1 MGFVKNKTVVRCSRI
16 MLTTY
21 GHFITAYSMHGTR
34 NFFFF
39 WTGYYANG
47 ALPLF
52 ITAQP
57 KATLA
62 REMTSLHSLGA
73 SCFSPFLFPSIT
85 AGGGVLSQLRIAVL
99 PTAFRTCEAA
109 ERQPWLILFRVL
121 LLLTRAALLPCDAAN
136 APDSASI
143 STRRFDDDKDEYR
156 SSYGQVPQVQGSNLF
171 HSRDPWAYVNVI
183 RFRMSKPQPRAY
195 KFLKTSYARIIRKMK
210 FQWIRMLPVSSA
222 RASVQWHS

>member
-1 MGFVKNKTVVRCSRI
+1 
-16 MLTTY
+16 MLPDNVDDLRSFHY
-21 GHFITAYSMHGTR
+21 CIFHAWHAEF
-34 NFFFF
+34 FFFF

-85 AGGGVLSQLRIAVL
+85 AGGEVLSQLRIAVL

-121 LLLTRAALLPCDAAN
+121 LLLTRAGVVAVWCGQRSWFGFDFDTPLW
-136 APDSASI
+136 
-143 STRRFDDDKDEYR
+143 RRQR
-156 SSYGQVPQVQGSNLF
+156 
-171 HSRDPWAYVNVI
+171 
-183 RFRMSKPQPRAY
+183 
-195 KFLKTSYARIIRKMK
+195 
-210 FQWIRMLPVSSA
+210 WI
-222 RASVQWHS
+222 SVQLRAGVTSSRI